1 MSNTLFTNF
10 NKLISTELSEY
21 LIRYTKQNDLLEVA
35 DKTGVSFST
44 IDNVRRQR
52 AVLKPSNSEAMTEL
66 TRLAIRNYTH
76 RNAIDS
82 RLTKEYEKGVN
93 VRG

>member
-10 NKLISTELSEY
+10 NKLISTEMSEY

-44 IDNVRRQR
+44 INNVRRQR
-52 AVLKPSNSEAMTEL
+52 AVLKLSNAEAMTEL
-66 TRLAIRNYTH
+66 TLQLKQI
-76 RNAIDS
+76 
-82 RLTKEYEKGVN
+82 
-93 VRG
+93 